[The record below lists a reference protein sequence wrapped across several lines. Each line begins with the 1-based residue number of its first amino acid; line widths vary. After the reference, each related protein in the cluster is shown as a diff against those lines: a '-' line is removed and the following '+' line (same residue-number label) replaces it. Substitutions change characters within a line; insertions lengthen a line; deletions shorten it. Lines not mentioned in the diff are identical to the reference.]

1 MEPCTIADLAETLG
15 ILPKGDTTM
24 LIISRGV
31 TQESIGRIRMK
42 IDSMKKV
49 VEISVGDREQAPDQ
63 SELELVKKYLRYH
76 HPEIVNKAGIMTGW
90 AIRGEIQ
97 L

>member
-1 MEPCTIADLAETLG
+1 MKRNIIREILFEMG
-15 ILPKGDTTM
+15 IIPSEDIM

-49 VEISVGDREQAPDQ
+49 VEISVGERDVAPDQ